1 VRTAKTTNFPAT
13 LPPPQ
18 SDLVQQTVKDPYI
31 FDFLSLGEERVL
43 PLKEGK
49 KEGNNIFGSTGL
61 SI

>member
-1 VRTAKTTNFPAT
+1 VNEFNNVPRILLEALA
-13 LPPPQ
+13 LH
-18 SDLVQQTVKDPYI
+18 
-31 FDFLSLGEERVL
+31 GEERVL

>member
-1 VRTAKTTNFPAT
+1 VPF
-13 LPPPQ
+13 
-18 SDLVQQTVKDPYI
+18 S
-31 FDFLSLGEERVL
+31 EERVL